1 MKKIDKSS
9 WPILFVTDQIN
20 QKNDEGAW
28 LRELLEQLIRE
39 QNCSSI
45 FSTSYGDA
53 HDIIFSREDLGAI
66 VIDYNLSEAGRFHSK
81 NYHQGMENNHVLLS
95 NILIDFIRTRNQS
108 IPILLLIDRGS
119 IEDIPE
125 NILANING
133 TIWKLTDTVEFLSGR
148 IERHVTEYIKIVMP
162 AFFDAMVEYVNDYK
176 YAWHT
181 PGHMG
186 GQGFLRSPSG
196 TAFHK
201 FFGEDVLR
209 ADLSISVPELG
220 SLLDHSGVTGEAEEF
235 SAKVFGADK
244 CFYVL
249 NGTSTANQIIWRS
262 QISPGQLSL
271 VDRNCHKSLNYAMI
285 ITEAKPD
292 YMCPVRNGMGII
304 GPVDFS
310 MIKQKEYSMSAL
322 TNSTYDGVCYN
333 VDYVM
338 NKLAQIK
345 TYHFDEAW
353 YAYAKFHPLYQNHY
367 GMSLPPNEKLVF
379 CSQSTHKLLTAFS
392 QASMI
397 HIRLTEDI
405 LKSPA
410 EEEMFQSQF
419 NESYMMH
426 GSTSPQ
432 YNMVASLEVASKMM
446 HDNGNILFN
455 DIITE
460 AIELRKK
467 TAQLQK
473 DFQGKNDWFFGMW
486 QPDTILETRLEELIS
501 NQDRWVIKHSDNWH
515 GFDIAEDY
523 VMLDPIKLTFTCP
536 GIDVNGNYL
545 AEGIPA
551 SIVTNYLINKGI
563 VCEKSDYYSWLL
575 LNSPGTTRG
584 KQGTLMAELL
594 KFKELYDSNILLDQV
609 FPNLVKQYPDKY
621 QNIGLKDHCQKM
633 HEYLKSNDILKQ
645 MDQAFSNIPVQKM
658 VPSDAYRQVVN
669 KNVEFVELRNIQPEQ
684 TRVQGV
690 MVVPY
695 PPGIPVIM
703 GGEEYNND
711 SKPILS
717 YLLVRQDFE
726 NTFPGYES
734 DIHGIERTEPDI
746 DGKTY
751 FKTLLIKE

>member
-9 WPILFVTDQIN
+9 WPVLFVTDQIN
-20 QKNDEGAW
+20 QKNDESAW
-28 LRELLEQLIRE
+28 LKELQEQLTRE
-39 QNCSSI
+39 QDCSYI
-45 FSTSYGDA
+45 LSTSFGDA
-53 HDIIFSREDLGAI
+53 HDIVFSREDLGAI
-66 VIDYNLSEAGRFHSK
+66 VLDYNLADAGRLHRK
-81 NYHQGMENNHVLLS
+81 NYCKGIAGNNVLLS
-95 NILIDFIRTRNQS
+95 GILIDFIRTRNQS
-108 IPILLLIDRGS
+108 IPILLLVNRGS
-119 IEDIPE
+119 IEEIPE
-125 NILANING
+125 SILAGING

-148 IERHVTEYIKIVMP
+148 IERHVTEYIKSVLP
-162 AFFDAMVEYVNDYK
+162 SFFGTMIEYVNEYK

-220 SLLDHSGVTGEAEEF
+220 SLLDHSGVTGEAEQF

-244 CFYVL
+244 CYYVL

-262 QISPGQLSL
+262 QISPGQASL

-285 ITEAKPD
+285 ITEAKPE

-304 GPVDFS
+304 GPVDFTK
-310 MIKQKEYSMSAL
+310 IKPKEYNMSAL

-333 VDYVM
+333 IEYVM
-338 NKLAQIK
+338 KKLNQVK
-345 TYHFDEAW
+345 VHHFDEAW

-367 GMSLPPNEKLVF
+367 GMALAPNDRLVF

-397 HIRLTEDI
+397 HVRLTEDI
-405 LKSPA
+405 LKSP
-410 EEEMFQSQF
+410 EKTEMFQTLF

-446 HDNGNILFN
+446 HDNGPVLFN

-467 TAQLQK
+467 TAQIQK
-473 DFQGKNDWFFGMW
+473 DYLVNNDWFFGMW
-486 QPDTILETRLEELIS
+486 QPDTICETPLEELIS
-501 NQDRWVIKHSDNWH
+501 NQDYWVIKHGDAWH
-515 GFDIAEDY
+515 GFDVAEDY

-536 GIDVNGNYL
+536 GIDVNGNYQKM
-545 AEGIPA
+545 GIPA
-551 SIVTNYLINKGI
+551 SIVTNYLIDKGI
-563 VCEKSDYYSWLL
+563 VCEKSDYYSFLL

-584 KQGTLMAELL
+584 KQGTLVAELL
-594 KFKELYDSNILLDQV
+594 KFKELYDLNILLGQV
-609 FPNLVKQYPDKY
+609 FPELVKQYPDKY
-621 QNIGLKDHCQKM
+621 KNIGLKDHCQMM
-633 HEYLKSNDILKQ
+633 HEYIQKNNILKL
-645 MDQAFSNIPVQKM
+645 MDDAFKNIPLQKM
-658 VPSDAYRQVVN
+658 VPSDAYRQVVCN
-669 KNVEFVELRNIQPEQ
+669 KVEFVELRNIQPEQ
-684 TRVQGV
+684 SRIQGV

-703 GGEEYNND
+703 GGEVYD
-711 SKPILS
+711 SDSDPILS
-717 YLLVRQDFE
+717 YLLARQDFE

-734 DIHGIERTEPDI
+734 DIHGIERTEVDLE
-746 DGKTY
+746 GKTY

>member
-9 WPILFVTDQIN
+9 WPVFFITDQIN

-28 LRELLEQLIRE
+28 LTELLEQLTKE
-39 QNCSSI
+39 QNCSAI
-45 FSTSYGDA
+45 LSTSYGDA
-53 HDIIFSREDLGAI
+53 HDIIFSREDLGTI
-66 VIDYNLSEAGRFHSK
+66 VLDYKISEAGRFHSK
-81 NYHQGMENNHVLLS
+81 NYHSGRKDNNALLS
-95 NILIDFIRTRNQS
+95 KMLIDFIRTRNHS
-108 IPILLLIDRGS
+108 IPILLLVDRGS

-148 IERHVTEYIKIVMP
+148 IERHLTEYIKLVMP
-162 AFFDAMVEYVNDYK
+162 SFFGAMVEYVNDYK

-186 GQGFLRSPSG
+186 GQGFLRSPAG

-220 SLLDHSGVTGEAEEF
+220 SLLDHSGLTGEAEEF

-262 QISPGQLSL
+262 QMSPGQRSL
-271 VDRNCHKSLNYAMI
+271 VDRNCHKSLNYSMI
-285 ITEAKPD
+285 ITESKPD
-292 YMCPVRNGMGII
+292 YMHPLRNGMGII

-310 MIKQKEYSMSAL
+310 KISPDEYNMSAL

-333 VDYVM
+333 INKVM
-338 NKLAQIK
+338 VKLSNVK
-345 TYHFDEAW
+345 VHHFDEAW
-353 YAYAKFHPLYQNHY
+353 YAYAKFHPLYQDHF
-367 GMSLPPNEKLVF
+367 GMSLPPKDKLVF

-405 LKSPA
+405 INLPA
-410 EEEMFQSQF
+410 EMEMFQSQF

-446 HDNGNILFN
+446 HDNGFALFN

-467 TAQLQK
+467 IAQLQR
-473 DFQGKNDWFFGMW
+473 DFLDKNDWFFGMW
-486 QPDTILETRLEELIS
+486 QPDTILETPTEKLLS
-501 NQDRWVIKHSDNWH
+501 NQDYWVIKHTDAWH
-515 GFDIAEDY
+515 GFAVTEDY

-536 GIDVNGNYL
+536 GIDVKGNYQTD
-545 AEGIPA
+545 GIPA
-551 SIVTNYLINKGI
+551 SIVTNYLINRGI

-584 KQGTLMAELL
+584 KQGTLVAELL
-594 KFKELYDSNILLDQV
+594 KFKELYDSNVALDQV

-621 QNIGLKDHCQKM
+621 QNIGLKDHCQEM
-633 HEYLKSNDILKQ
+633 HEYFKGIDILKQ
-645 MDQAFSNIPVQKM
+645 MDQAFSIIPTQKRD
-658 VPSDAYRQVVN
+658 PSAAYRQVVN
-669 KNVEFVELRNIQPEQ
+669 KNVEFVELSKIQLEQ
-684 TRVQGV
+684 ARVQGV

-703 GGEEYNND
+703 GGEEYNEK
-711 SKPILS
+711 SRSILS
-717 YLLVRQDFE
+717 YLVFTDFL
-726 NTFPGYES
+726 F
-734 DIHGIERTEPDI
+734 
-746 DGKTY
+746 
-751 FKTLLIKE
+751 L